1 MGMLGRLVGALGPDR
16 TLPERVAMFAA
27 AASVGSSFEPGLQPR
42 KTIDQAIA
50 TGLISAVTL
59 SAVTVTQSGIE
70 SVGRGLT
77 RGRSDN
83 ASALARLLFSVGTN
97 VVVGAAAYGLA
108 RALPPQEAEK
118 SRRGL
123 LRTAAHGTARVATVG
138 AALSTA
144 IGTIDLLAESAPQ
157 TRWVSRIP
165 VALPAGIAI
174 SAWKI
179 HRVHTKAAEAHDT
192 TIADV
197 STRNS
202 VGIAIG
208 VGAGVLALQAGERVI
223 AHGVARGLARIA
235 PAYDVVS
242 NPIGHVVSLAVLG
255 AGMYAGYEYAVRRV
269 ENGAAAVEP
278 AYDSP
283 PTSPLVSGGPGSPV
297 SFESLSREGRRFVN
311 MTLTQDEIST
321 VMGEPAVADPIRLFV
336 GLDSASLMEDRVDL
350 LLDEM
355 VRTKAFERKVVCFVS
370 PTGSGYI
377 NYVMA
382 ESLEYLTRGDCA
394 IVTMQYSLLPSSM
407 SLTRTSLAVDQNRS
421 IMHAISG
428 YMRGMDPAKRP
439 RLVAFGESLG
449 ALTMQDI
456 WAHRSVEAMERDFI
470 HSSLYVGTPSATQ
483 FAHHWRISPE
493 KIDPQGKLI
502 ELDNF
507 GDFLDLPAD
516 RQQVIRHVLVS
527 HYDDPIP
534 KFGTNLLMRRP
545 WWLGPADL
553 RPPRVPRSAEW
564 APWTTFVLPAID
576 LLNAMEVVPGTFGR
590 RGHDYREDIPRFV
603 SQAYDLPIT
612 ADQLLRMERALRE
625 RELVW
630 AQKRVVTEQVARAR
644 EAVMREIKT
653 WNVNGS
659 GSDNADEMLRR
670 VLASAP
676 SS

>member
-1 MGMLGRLVGALGPDR
+1 MGILGRLVGALGPDR

-534 KFGTNLLMRRP
+534 KFGTNL
-545 WWLGPADL
+545 
-553 RPPRVPRSAEW
+553 
-564 APWTTFVLPAID
+564 
-576 LLNAMEVVPGTFGR
+576 
-590 RGHDYREDIPRFV
+590 
-603 SQAYDLPIT
+603 
-612 ADQLLRMERALRE
+612 
-625 RELVW
+625 
-630 AQKRVVTEQVARAR
+630 
-644 EAVMREIKT
+644 
-653 WNVNGS
+653 
-659 GSDNADEMLRR
+659 
-670 VLASAP
+670 
-676 SS
+676 

>member
-1 MGMLGRLVGALGPDR
+1 MGILGKLVGALGPDR

-42 KTIDQAIA
+42 KTRDQAIA

-77 RGRSDN
+77 RGRTDN

-108 RALPPQEAEK
+108 RALPPNEAEK

-123 LRTAAHGTARVATVG
+123 LRTAAQGTARVATVG

-144 IGTIDLLAESAPQ
+144 IGTLDLLAESAPQ

-179 HRVHTKAAEAHDT
+179 HRVHTKAAESHDT

-311 MTLTQDEIST
+311 MTLTQEEIGS
-321 VMGEPAVADPIRLFV
+321 VMGEPAVAEPIRLFV

-407 SLTRTSLAVDQNRS
+407 SLTRTRLAVDQNRA

-428 YMRGMDPAKRP
+428 YLRGMDPAKRP
-439 RLVAFGESLG
+439 RFVAFGESLG

-470 HSSLYVGTPSATQ
+470 HSSVYVGTPSATQ

-507 GDFLDLPAD
+507 GDFLDLPAE

-545 WWLGPADL
+545 WWLGPAAL
-553 RPPRVPRSAEW
+553 RPPRVPKSAEW
-564 APWTTFVLPAID
+564 APWTTFVLTAVD

-603 SQAYDLPIT
+603 SQAYDLPVT

-659 GSDNADEMLRR
+659 GSDNADDLLRR

-676 SS
+676 SA

>member
-1 MGMLGRLVGALGPDR
+1 MGILGKLVGALGPDR
-16 TLPERVAMFAA
+16 TLPERVALFAA

-77 RGRSDN
+77 RGRTDN

-108 RALPPQEAEK
+108 RALPPNEAEK
-118 SRRGL
+118 SRRGF
-123 LRTAAHGTARVATVG
+123 LRTAAQGTARVATVG

-144 IGTIDLLAESAPQ
+144 IGTLDLLAESAPQ

-165 VALPAGIAI
+165 VALPAGIAV

-179 HRVHTKAAEAHDT
+179 HRVHTKAAESHDT

-311 MTLTQDEIST
+311 MALTQEEIGS
-321 VMGEPAVADPIRLFV
+321 VMGEPAVA
-336 GLDSASLMEDRVDL
+336 
-350 LLDEM
+350 
-355 VRTKAFERKVVCFVS
+355 
-370 PTGSGYI
+370 
-377 NYVMA
+377 
-382 ESLEYLTRGDCA
+382 
-394 IVTMQYSLLPSSM
+394 
-407 SLTRTSLAVDQNRS
+407 
-421 IMHAISG
+421 
-428 YMRGMDPAKRP
+428 
-439 RLVAFGESLG
+439 
-449 ALTMQDI
+449 
-456 WAHRSVEAMERDFI
+456 
-470 HSSLYVGTPSATQ
+470 
-483 FAHHWRISPE
+483 
-493 KIDPQGKLI
+493 
-502 ELDNF
+502 
-507 GDFLDLPAD
+507 
-516 RQQVIRHVLVS
+516 
-527 HYDDPIP
+527 
-534 KFGTNLLMRRP
+534 
-545 WWLGPADL
+545 
-553 RPPRVPRSAEW
+553 
-564 APWTTFVLPAID
+564 
-576 LLNAMEVVPGTFGR
+576 
-590 RGHDYREDIPRFV
+590 
-603 SQAYDLPIT
+603 
-612 ADQLLRMERALRE
+612 
-625 RELVW
+625 
-630 AQKRVVTEQVARAR
+630 
-644 EAVMREIKT
+644 
-653 WNVNGS
+653 
-659 GSDNADEMLRR
+659 
-670 VLASAP
+670 
-676 SS
+676 